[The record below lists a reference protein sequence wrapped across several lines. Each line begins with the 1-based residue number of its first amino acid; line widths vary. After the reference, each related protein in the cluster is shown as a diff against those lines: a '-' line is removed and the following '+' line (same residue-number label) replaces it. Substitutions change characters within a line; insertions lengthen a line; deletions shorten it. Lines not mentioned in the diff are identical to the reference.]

1 MKFLFCA
8 SVIAAFVFIFVYPS
22 NSETRPPIIDVHL
35 HAFDLTEFGDPPPP
49 NFANGKP
56 SPYAGKMDAFE
67 AVTAEMKKN
76 NIVKA
81 VVSGRLQ
88 EVLRWQE
95 KAPDV
100 MIGSAFFS
108 ERSPLPAIPE
118 LHSYLKSGKLQAIGE
133 LGLQY
138 AGLTASDPRF
148 EEYFAV
154 AERLDVPVGI
164 HTGLGAPGS
173 PYTCCPNFRVTL
185 GKPSE
190 LEEMLVKHPKLR
202 VYLMHAGYPYI
213 NETLAILYMYRH
225 VYVDIAVLNWVIP
238 REEFH
243 NYLRALVRA
252 GMAKRIMFGSDQMV
266 WPEAISMAIEGVE
279 SAEFLSEEQK
289 RDIFYNNAM
298 RFFKWE

>member
-1 MKFLFCA
+1 M
-8 SVIAAFVFIFVYPS
+8 
-22 NSETRPPIIDVHL
+22 
-35 HAFDLTEFGDPPPP
+35 
-49 NFANGKP
+49 
-56 SPYAGKMDAFE
+56 
-67 AVTAEMKKN
+67 
-76 NIVKA
+76 
-81 VVSGRLQ
+81 
-88 EVLRWQE
+88 
-95 KAPDV
+95 
-100 MIGSAFFS
+100 
-108 ERSPLPAIPE
+108 
-118 LHSYLKSGKLQAIGE
+118 
-133 LGLQY
+133 QY

-190 LEEMLVKHPKLR
+190 LEEMLVKHPKLP